1 MLQTEFALEA
11 GGAEL
16 APVTKAVLKSV
27 TQGGWRPLLSAPSQS
42 QMRTGE
48 MVMSEPDPD
57 PYPGMPGMP
66 GMMPGE
72 DGNMKINA
80 KETYEMLFAS
90 LLKAEKEGII
100 TKEVEKVYPMVD
112 FKFLK
117 ELDKR
122 IEKAEG
128 EDLARL
134 KETKTA
140 INAEMAK
147 RMQAAAEAMKDLVQS
162 PTPVIMEGKVAGL
175 ARSGR
180 LDDALFQLL
189 EANLQQAEAA
199 GEQGKGAVAVLSK
212 LKDRVRVELDKKV
225 SPETA
230 LIRELLRMD
239 DPDARRSLLKEKMA
253 RKKPS
258 MDLILPGMSKEEEE
272 AAKSTEPEIAPRQLA
287 QALTE
292 LKARFGN
299 VDENYDTGLV
309 KKLETIAQE
318 AESAALDLAD
328 GKEISAKQAQD
339 MMWDRGTVSVWDL
352 EQIEEEAH
360 QDGNFAVW
368 EEEAQQQMARQDSAM
383 RKNAIDQDYNQGGR

>member
-1 MLQTEFALEA
+1 
-11 GGAEL
+11 
-16 APVTKAVLKSV
+16 
-27 TQGGWRPLLSAPSQS
+27 
-42 QMRTGE
+42 
-48 MVMSEPDPD
+48 MSEPAAP
-57 PYPGMPGMP
+57 PMPGMGP
-66 GMMPGE
+66 ESGE
-72 DGNMKINA
+72 MKIVA
-80 KETYEMLFAS
+80 SETYDMMFKS
-90 LLKAEKEGII
+90 LLKAENEGDI
-100 TKEVEKVYPMVD
+100 TREIEKVYPMVD
-112 FKFLK
+112 YLFL
-117 ELDKR
+117 EQLDGR
-122 IEKAEG
+122 ILEAEG
-128 EDLARL
+128 EDKKRL
-134 KETKTA
+134 EEAKSA
-140 INAEMAK
+140 ISSEMAK
-147 RMQAAAEAMKDLVQS
+147 RMQAAVEAMKDLVQS
-162 PTPVIMEGKVAGL
+162 PTPVIMEGKIAGL

>member
-42 QMRTGE
+42 QMRAGE
-48 MVMSEPDPD
+48 MVMSEPDGP
-57 PYPGMPGMP
+57 PPPMP

-72 DGNMKINA
+72 PGEGMKIDA
-80 KETYEMLFAS
+80 KETYEMMFTS
-90 LLKAEKEGII
+90 LLKAEKGDI
-100 TKEVEKVYPMVD
+100 TSEIKQVYTMVD
-112 FKFLK
+112 YQFLK
-117 ELDKR
+117 ELDER
-122 IEKAEG
+122 IFKAEG
-128 EDLARL
+128 EDLAKL
-134 KETKTA
+134 KEAKEA

-147 RMQAAAEAMKDLVQS
+147 RMQEAAEVFKDLVQS
-162 PTPVIMEGKVAGL
+162 PTPVIMEGKIAGL

-180 LDDALFQLL
+180 LDDAVFQLL

-212 LKDRVRVELDKKV
+212 LKDRVQIELDKKV
-225 SPETA
+225 LPETA

-239 DPDARRSLLKEKMA
+239 DSEARRNLLKDKMR
-253 RKKPS
+253 RKKGGS
-258 MDLILPGMSKEEEE
+258 NIILAGVSKEEED
-272 AAKSTEPEIAPRQLA
+272 AAKSTEPDVTPKALA
-287 QALTE
+287 AALTE

-299 VDENYDTGLV
+299 VDEDYDTGLV
-309 KKLETIAQE
+309 KKLNTVGEE
-318 AESAALDLAD
+318 AETAALELAD

-339 MMWDRGTVSVWDL
+339 LAWEKQTVSVWDL
-352 EQIEEEAH
+352 GAIEDEAH

-368 EEEAQQQMARQDSAM
+368 EEDAQQQMARKDSAM
-383 RKNAIDQDYNQGGR
+383 RKQAIQDDVDKLGR